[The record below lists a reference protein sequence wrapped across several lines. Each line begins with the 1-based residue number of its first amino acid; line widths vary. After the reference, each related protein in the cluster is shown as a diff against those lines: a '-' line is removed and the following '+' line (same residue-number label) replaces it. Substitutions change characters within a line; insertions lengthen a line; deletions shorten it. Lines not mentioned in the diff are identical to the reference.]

1 MNSFCVLCMFNVCLW
16 KMYVVVRTSVCVN
29 VLNSKEI
36 VCLIIMKYITI
47 YLKSKLSS
55 NREILIKN
63 RLYLRHRVNCVM
75 EKLLLREVTASFV

>member
-1 MNSFCVLCMFNVCLW
+1 MYKLCMFNICLW

-63 RLYLRHRVNCVM
+63 RLLLLVITKGSNCVIY
-75 EKLLLREVTASFV
+75 VTV